1 MKTPPV
7 DQITLDLFSSEG
19 APTRQ
24 DPPLPDCVAWPG
36 TLSPFDPR
44 RMPAL
49 RLACPS
55 SDGAA
60 QRYRQPLWR
69 TYEPPKRS

>member
-1 MKTPPV
+1 MKADPA
-7 DQITLDLFSSEG
+7 
-19 APTRQ
+19 APIILELLSPERALTRQ
-24 DPPLPDCVAWPG
+24 DPPPPDCVEWPG
-36 TLSPFDPR
+36 TLSPFHPR

-55 SDGAA
+55 SEGTA

-69 TYEPPKRS
+69 TYEPPSRS